1 MTKIMRRLL
10 TNGRGRGR
18 GRGIGAHTSVIGMPN
33 GGTGQTEIG
42 EGPTGIRKTTVGVVN
57 RDRSRDS
64 RDGFTS
70 EGD

>member
-1 MTKIMRRLL
+1 MRRPL

-18 GRGIGAHTSVIGMPN
+18 GRGIGSHTSVIGMPN
-33 GGTGQTEIG
+33 GGTGQTGIG
-42 EGPTGIRKTTVGVVN
+42 DGPIGGVN

-64 RDGFTS
+64 RNGFTS